1 MGGMVDVG
9 EVAARDV
16 EMLAAHLGEFM
27 KPYLEVVGWSSR
39 EKQLGAFVAG
49 LLGGTERKSVE
60 PMALA
65 QGVDRRQLQHFVG
78 VSPWN
83 HLPLLGR
90 LQGEVAEELGDPEG
104 VLVVDGSATPKKGTE
119 SVGVARQWCGRL
131 GKIENCQVGVYLAYA
146 GKGSCALVDERL
158 YLPRA
163 WAKDPVRRAK
173 AKIPATVTFQ
183 KPWVIADEM
192 LRQVGSRLLHKW
204 IVADSEYGRSSLF
217 RDRLAKRAERYMM
230 EVPSNI
236 SVRKVAGKAGRRPE
250 WHRVSD
256 FVKRRP
262 ISEWKSFTVRDGQK
276 GPIEVI
282 ATAYRV
288 QTRRRGK
295 PRVETLLAIEALGS
309 DERWLFLSNTP
320 LHTPLEEM
328 VSAASRR
335 HLIEEAFENAKGEV
349 GLDHHEVRAWRGW
362 HHHMTAS
369 LMALWFLVREH
380 RKLGKKSSTL
390 GGNGALHDLRAATSA
405 ALASGDRRTMPLPAP
420 AQRGGAHRSLA
431 RPRADTSD
439 LAGLA

>member
-16 EMLAAHLGEFM
+16 EVLAAHLGEFM
-27 KPYLEVVGWSSR
+27 KPYLRVVGWSSR

-158 YLPRA
+158 YLPRE

-217 RDRLAKRAERYMM
+217 RDRLAKRAERYM
-230 EVPSNI
+230 
-236 SVRKVAGKAGRRPE
+236 
-250 WHRVSD
+250 
-256 FVKRRP
+256 
-262 ISEWKSFTVRDGQK
+262 
-276 GPIEVI
+276 IEVL